1 MDIFDS
7 KKLEDLK
14 KLTPLQ
20 LEHLKSQNID
30 SISQLLQIIPRK
42 LDLISAWVST
52 LEPNQKY
59 KNTFLVQN
67 LIHKKSSRGLPYIAL
82 QLESEHKIYQAF
94 LFTRATFLL
103 NKLRI
108 GQTADLIVSTFGNVG
123 FGQPNLV
130 IHKVILNN
138 KNTSLD
144 SLDNPNID
152 LFYPK
157 MGAKID
163 SALLRRIHQRLNP
176 KDYILDLTG
185 LVPERLL
192 GTLDLDLYLLH
203 HPNTQADFFNS
214 LNKLQIVKVF
224 LKTSLEKYIVYTTTK
239 NSIAL
244 KPQLHL
250 EWLQESVKK
259 LPVVLTA
266 SQKGAIWEILLDTT
280 ITQS

>member
-7 KKLEDLK
+7 KKLVDLK

-30 SISQLLQIIPRK
+30 TISQLLQIIPRK
-42 LDLISAWVST
+42 LDLISSWT
-52 LEPNQKY
+52 DRIEPNQKY

-67 LIHKKSSRGLPYIAL
+67 LIHKKSSRGLPYISL
-82 QLESEHKIYQAF
+82 QLESNHKIYQAF

-103 NKLRI
+103 NKLRV

-130 IHKVILNN
+130 IHKVIMGD
-138 KNTSLD
+138 KNTSFD
-144 SLDNPNID
+144 SLNSTNID

-163 SALLRRIHQRLNP
+163 TTLLRRIHQRLNP
-176 KDYILDLTG
+176 KDYILDLAG
-185 LVPERLL
+185 LVPESLL
-192 GTLDLDLYLLH
+192 NTLNLDLYLLH
-203 HPNTQADFFNS
+203 HPKTQADFFNT
-214 LNKLQIVKVF
+214 LNQLQTVKVF
-224 LKTSLEKYIVYTTTK
+224 LKTSLEKFIVYITTK

-244 KPQLHL
+244 KPKLHL
-250 EWLQESVKK
+250 AWLQESVKK

-266 SQKGAIWEILLDTT
+266 SQKGAIWEILQDTT
-280 ITQS
+280 ITK

>member
-1 MDIFDS
+1 MNIFDS
-7 KKLEDLK
+7 IKLEDLK

-20 LEHLKSQNID
+20 LGHLKSQNID

-42 LDLISAWVST
+42 LDLISAWISP

-67 LIHKKSSRGLPYIAL
+67 LIHKKSSRGLPYLSL

-103 NKLRI
+103 NKLKS

-130 IHKVILNN
+130 IHKIIFGD

-144 SLDNPNID
+144 SLNNPNID

-157 MGAKID
+157 MGAKVD
-163 SALLRRIHQRLNP
+163 TALLRRIHQRLTP
-176 KDYILDLTG
+176 K
-185 LVPERLL
+185 E
-192 GTLDLDLYLLH
+192 TL
-203 HPNTQADFFNS
+203 
-214 LNKLQIVKVF
+214 
-224 LKTSLEKYIVYTTTK
+224 
-239 NSIAL
+239 
-244 KPQLHL
+244 
-250 EWLQESVKK
+250 
-259 LPVVLTA
+259 
-266 SQKGAIWEILLDTT
+266 
-280 ITQS
+280 